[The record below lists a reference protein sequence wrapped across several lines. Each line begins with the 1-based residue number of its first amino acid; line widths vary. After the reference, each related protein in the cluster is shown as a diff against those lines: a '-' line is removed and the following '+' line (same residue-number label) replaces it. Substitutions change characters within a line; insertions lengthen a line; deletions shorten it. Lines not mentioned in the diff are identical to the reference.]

1 LNAEPAENDK
11 AKRGP
16 GRPRTFDDE
25 KFRRLFI
32 VGLQSGLSRTAAC
45 KCFGIDK
52 HTFLN
57 QCKRDPTFK
66 AEVKYAV
73 ERGKLEALAKIARS
87 KDWRAAAWYLERV
100 HYEEF
105 AKKQPDVVTKDQL
118 NSTIAAVVALLFSGN
133 VPRNELEAL
142 AKIQGQ
148 LTVDEVPP
156 PSPIE

>member
-1 LNAEPAENDK
+1 MRHEDDK
-11 AKRGP
+11 QKRGP
-16 GRPRTFDDE
+16 GRPRTFADD
-25 KFRRLFI
+25 KFRRLFLI
-32 VGLQSGLSRTAAC
+32 GLQSGLSRTAAC

-52 HTFLN
+52 HTLLN
-57 QCKRDPTFK
+57 ECQRSPEFK

-73 ERGKLEALAKIARS
+73 ERGKLQMLAKVMRS

-105 AKKQPDVVTKDQL
+105 AKKHPDVVTKDQL

-133 VPRNELEAL
+133 VPRSEVEAL

-148 LTVDEVPP
+148 ITLEQSP
-156 PSPIE
+156 PSDPAA